1 MVPCSNIWLN
11 SKVKQAVWIFFVTSW
26 WIVLIRVVMMCRAL
40 AFSMRTVD
48 SPSLRLPSKSWPA
61 DRLLPRVSQWNW
73 PWARLTR
80 IQPGLAEIAVV
91 NRTLNPSETSSM
103 FPLWVRTARLTVTCM
118 SGQPCPPAAK
128 ATPCHIPNYPRISQD
143 IPVPGY
149 PDLWLIP
156 GYPGISR
163 DGQVVLGY
171 ARIRFL

>member
-61 DRLLPRVSQWNW
+61 DRLLSRVSQWNW

-91 NRTLNPSETSSM
+91 NRTLNPAG
-103 FPLWVRTARLTVTCM
+103 PQRPVRCSHYGSKPPGSQWPACRVSLVLHLEKRL
-118 SGQPCPPAAK
+118 PA
-128 ATPCHIPNYPRISQD
+128 ISR
-143 IPVPGY
+143 
-149 PDLWLIP
+149 LIP
-156 GYPGISR
+156 GYPRISRLVTYPGYLGISR